1 MSELERPL
9 NGEVVLI
16 TGGAGGIGAATARS
30 LVRAGARVALGDLDH
45 AAAEKLADELG
56 PGNIGGRVDVTD
68 MESFEAF
75 AERAETEVGPV
86 SALINNAGVMI
97 LGALDEESEAVTA
110 TEIAVNLT
118 GVINGTKIGMRL
130 MKPRHRGRIVNI
142 ASQAGKAGF
151 PGGAT
156 YCATKFA
163 VVGLCDAVRNEL
175 HGTGV
180 GVTCVMPGAVDTELG
195 AGLGKARGVE
205 LLKPEEVAEAITRA
219 IARGESE
226 VWLPRFTRYLQSPIS
241 ILPAGGRDFV
251 LRAFK
256 ADEVLTKVD
265 TTRRAEYQEKA
276 SKSG

>member
-1 MSELERPL
+1 MPELERPL

-16 TGGAGGIGAATARS
+16 TGGAGGIGSVTARS

-56 PGNIGGRVDVTD
+56 PNNIGGRVDVTD
-68 MESFEAF
+68 MASFEAF
-75 AERAETEVGPV
+75 AERAEAELGPISV
-86 SALINNAGVMI
+86 LINNAGVMI
-97 LGALDEESEAVTA
+97 LGPLDEESEAITA

-130 MKPRHRGRIVNI
+130 MKPRRRGRIVNV
-142 ASQAGKAGF
+142 ASQAGKSGF

-175 HGTGV
+175 HDTGV
-180 GVTCVMPGAVDTELG
+180 GVTCVMPAAVDTELG
-195 AGLGKARGVE
+195 AGLGSARGVD
-205 LLKPEEVAEAITRA
+205 LLKPEDVAEAITRA
-219 IARGESE
+219 IVKGESE
-226 VWLPRFTRYLQSPIS
+226 VHLPRHARYLTAPIAL
-241 ILPAGGRDFV
+241 LPAGGRDFFM
-251 LRAFK
+251 RAFK

-265 TTRRAEYQEKA
+265 TERRAEYEEKA
-276 SKSG
+276 AKSA